1 MMNLQDKI
9 NALPLSDR
17 NSIARSLVMINNMP
31 GLTES
36 ERQRE
41 KELHLKWVSFM
52 FQYPDVLTNHLA
64 MLKERL
70 K

>member
-1 MMNLQDKI
+1 MNLQDKI

-41 KELHLKWVSFM
+41 IELHLKWVSFM
-52 FQYPDVLTNHLA
+52 LQYPDVLTNHLA

>member
-1 MMNLQDKI
+1 MNLQDKI

-17 NSIARSLVMINNMP
+17 ESIARQLDTINNMP
-31 GLTES
+31 DLTER

-41 KELHLKWVSFM
+41 RELLSAWVSRM
-52 FQYPDVLTNHLA
+52 CQNHDE
-64 MLKERL
+64 MLKERS

>member
-1 MMNLQDKI
+1 MNLQDKI

-17 NSIARSLVMINNMP
+17 ESIASSLDMINNMP
-31 GLTES
+31 DLTER

-41 KELHLKWVSFM
+41 RELLSAWVSFM
-52 FQYPDVLTNHLA
+52 LQYPDVLTNHLA

>member
-1 MMNLQDKI
+1 MNLQDKI

-17 NSIARSLVMINNMP
+17 ESIARSLDMINNMP

-41 KELHLKWVSFM
+41 RELHSAWVSRM
-52 FQYPDVLTNHLA
+52 CQNHDA
-64 MLKERL
+64 MPKERS